1 MNTEELKINEITN
14 KFFSKSTFLHKL
26 FPRLTVFHIRKKS
39 ARRLDKLFFDICKK
53 FSVKNF
59 IDCGANDG
67 GASLQAINAGF
78 NNVLAIEPNPYPFV
92 NMTFKPSEQFKK
104 INVGLSDKEEVLKF
118 YSLKSVEIGPRL
130 ETATNAS
137 FVVPKNNLNKYD
149 VIEVPVIPL
158 DKLLKNS
165 IEINSSFALWIDVEG
180 MQEEVLT
187 GAQETLKHKNCKL
200 IKIEVENE
208 PIFNKRLSVSKD
220 IENFLTNLG
229 YEAIYRDFEYV
240 SCYNILFV
248 KKDDVFQLEME
259 INNSYED
266 IAKSINISNIS
277 SYLIY
282 FFLLRKLKALVIKIF
297 GLKLGNIIAALYG
310 SKDSKK
316 FLK

>member
-14 KFFSKSTFLHKL
+14 KFFSKSTLLHRL
-26 FPRLTVFHIRKKS
+26 FPRLTVFYIKKKS
-39 ARRLDKLFFDICKK
+39 ARRLDKLFFHICKK

-59 IDCGANDG
+59 IDCGANVG
-67 GASLQAINAGF
+67 TASLDAIKMRL
-78 NNVLAIEPNPYPFV
+78 NVLAIEPNPSSFE
-92 NMTFKPSEQFKK
+92 NMIPKLSKQFKK
-104 INVGLSDKEEVLKF
+104 INVGLSNKEEVLKF
-118 YSLKSVEIGPRL
+118 YHLKSKK
-130 ETATNAS
+130 TATNAS
-137 FVVPKNNLNKYD
+137 FITPKHNLNKYD
-149 VIEVPVIPL
+149 IIEVQVIPL

-165 IEINSSFALWIDVEG
+165 IETTCSFALWIDVEG

-187 GAQETLKHKNCKL
+187 GAQETLKHKNCKV
-200 IKIEVENE
+200 IKIEVENKQ
-208 PIFNKRLSVSKD
+208 IFNERSWLSRD

-240 SCYNILFV
+240 NSYNILFV

-310 SKDSKK
+310 SKESKK